1 MENHV
6 HGGGGRKSDGEGVQE
21 MRCGPPNPTPNP
33 IRPCH
38 RNNKFP
44 TVKFIARCP
53 SVQVQQQPA
62 GGEGNFKTA
71 MELMRCHLPSS
82 RLVSSR
88 SRSRGAAAPVVL
100 SSAANR
106 QEITEVCREIS
117 GDAPRDLTR
126 GGEKERESVAPPCEP
141 RDGCELGWLGWIIWM
156 G

>member
-71 MELMRCHLPSS
+71 MELMRSHLPSS
-82 RLVSSR
+82 RSR

-100 SSAANR
+100 SSAANAR
-106 QEITEVCREIS
+106 SPRFTARSPATHREIS
-117 GDAPRDLTR
+117 REEER
-126 GGEKERESVAPPCEP
+126 RKERAWRRRASREMDASSVGW
-141 RDGCELGWLGWIIWM
+141 DGSYGWVE
-156 G
+156 